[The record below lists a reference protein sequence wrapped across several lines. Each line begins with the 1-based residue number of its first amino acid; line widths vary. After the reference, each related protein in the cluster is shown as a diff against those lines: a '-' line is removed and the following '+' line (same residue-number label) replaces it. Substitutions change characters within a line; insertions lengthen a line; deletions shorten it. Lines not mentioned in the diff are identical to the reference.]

1 MDMEELFGSN
11 WKTSFAGI
19 ITGFLYL
26 AFTAFSGGT
35 AAITLPV
42 ISQALGPALIGLL
55 AKDHDT
61 QGIGDK
67 ASK

>member
-1 MDMEELFGSN
+1 MEEIFGSS
-11 WKTSFAGI
+11 WKTSFAGV
-19 ITGFLYL
+19 ITGLLYL
-26 AFTAFSGGT
+26 ALTAFSGGT

-61 QGIGDK
+61 TGNGSTATK
-67 ASK
+67 N